1 NPGVMLETI
10 DITLRPMLDVF
21 GATVAIQ
28 DYFLGESLKKNFVAV
43 ASMIEAE
50 EQDDGT
56 MHHGG
61 DENGADRKGCRCA
74 EESHF
79 AVLPSLVGRSPNVPT
94 RKPASRL
101 SFTFSNVSGRSGT
114 MTVLAISGLSAS
126 RKRVMFSLWT
136 TSIRTLS
143 GNSARVTPRARNTSK
158 LPRCEPKRM
167 QPWPLSTC

>member
-1 NPGVMLETI
+1 MNSQSTGKMPVGPTAKMAVLQRLIPKRIKIKPIVRRNPGVMLETI

-74 EESHF
+74 EELKLRGLGV
-79 AVLPSLVGRSPNVPT
+79 APRLVT
-94 RKPASRL
+94 RL
-101 SFTFSNVSGRSGT
+101 SSENCG
-114 MTVLAISGLSAS
+114 
-126 RKRVMFSLWT
+126 
-136 TSIRTLS
+136 
-143 GNSARVTPRARNTSK
+143 
-158 LPRCEPKRM
+158 
-167 QPWPLSTC
+167 

>member
-1 NPGVMLETI
+1 MNSQSTGKMPVGSTASPRRVRSLADKMAVLQRLIPKRIKIKPIVRRNPGVMLETI

-74 EESHF
+74 
-79 AVLPSLVGRSPNVPT
+79 
-94 RKPASRL
+94 
-101 SFTFSNVSGRSGT
+101 
-114 MTVLAISGLSAS
+114 
-126 RKRVMFSLWT
+126 
-136 TSIRTLS
+136 
-143 GNSARVTPRARNTSK
+143 
-158 LPRCEPKRM
+158 
-167 QPWPLSTC
+167 

>member
-1 NPGVMLETI
+1 MNSQSTGKMPVGPTAKMAVLQRLIPKRIKIKPIVRRNPGVMLETI

-74 EESHF
+74 EEVTRRGL
-79 AVLPSLVGRSPNVPT
+79 AVARRPVTERSNEKAGDPT
-94 RKPASRL
+94 
-101 SFTFSNVSGRSGT
+101 
-114 MTVLAISGLSAS
+114 
-126 RKRVMFSLWT
+126 
-136 TSIRTLS
+136 
-143 GNSARVTPRARNTSK
+143 
-158 LPRCEPKRM
+158 
-167 QPWPLSTC
+167 PLYF

>member
-1 NPGVMLETI
+1 MAVLQRLIPKRIKIKPIVRRNPGVMLETI

-74 EESHF
+74 EELTLRGL
-79 AVLPSLVGRSPNVPT
+79 AVARRPVTQRSNEKAGVQ
-94 RKPASRL
+94 
-101 SFTFSNVSGRSGT
+101 
-114 MTVLAISGLSAS
+114 
-126 RKRVMFSLWT
+126 
-136 TSIRTLS
+136 TL
-143 GNSARVTPRARNTSK
+143 
-158 LPRCEPKRM
+158 LYF
-167 QPWPLSTC
+167 